1 VLELVKGRVSQG
13 DFPILRS
20 ARRLQRTIVVYLP
33 EMSSERR
40 AEVANVLDDARA
52 RIEGMM
58 EA

>member
-1 VLELVKGRVSQG
+1 VLELVKGRVSHG

-40 AEVANVLDDARA
+40 TEVAKVLDDARDS
-52 RIEGMM
+52 IERMM
-58 EA
+58 ES